1 MSHPSVDLALDL
13 IRPFFDEAQAHI
25 EAMKVGDKVP
35 ATKLAAS
42 IAERHGM
49 SGPQIYTLLKFFFD
63 SCPELKVSRGAHGG
77 LLKIV
82 PNTEAE
88 LTEVKSKAFDETTD
102 LMGIKVV
109 FVP

>member
-63 SCPELKVSRGAHGG
+63 SCPELKVSRGAH
-77 LLKIV
+77 V